1 MQKAGYLPIATYMLP
16 ETIWIDYYKKQAL
29 NIDSFIK
36 KHKGKKMVE
45 EFVSSQRYEAELYYK
60 YKAYYGYMF
69 YIGKKI

>member
-16 ETIWIDYYKKQAL
+16 EKIWTDYYAWQTSRRQQFLEKYQGNKTIE
-29 NIDSFIK
+29 N
-36 KHKGKKMVE
+36 
-45 EFVSSQRYEAELYYK
+45 FVASQQYEAELYSI